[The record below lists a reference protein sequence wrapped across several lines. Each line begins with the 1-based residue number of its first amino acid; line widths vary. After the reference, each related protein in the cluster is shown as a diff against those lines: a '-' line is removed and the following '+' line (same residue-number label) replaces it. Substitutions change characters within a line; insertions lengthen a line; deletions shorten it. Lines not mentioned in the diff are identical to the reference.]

1 MTRSRGYHSYRGR
14 TPKWKV
20 VLAIVLVLVILG
32 AVGFMVLQEHIVYD
46 GTGTPHLRLPQQE
59 TEDTGTPPE
68 EEEPVEVVIQEPE
81 GPQEIHA
88 FSLPAQAL
96 TQQTVE
102 AALAQPQAECNAV
115 AVTLKDSAGLVY
127 FDAAGAVSG
136 TVRTEADTTA
146 ALEALTGQEDLYTVA
161 RISCFHDPKAANA
174 EVESMGLKNT
184 GGYIFYDG
192 NNSQWL
198 DPGHEKARTYLLN
211 IIREAVEQGFREII
225 LTDVSYPTAGKL
237 DKIDFSNAMTAGN
250 TAEAG
255 RQVQIEGFLREVRDA
270 LPKNVILSLELP
282 AETILAGTNSDAGQE
297 LGALA
302 PLVDRIYAETT
313 EAEAP
318 ALETAVKAAS
328 AACGFVPELTEQPAE
343 GTENWLLIQK

>member
-81 GPQEIHA
+81 GPREIHA

-198 DPGHEKARTYLLN
+198 DPAKPEARQYLTG
-211 IIREAVEQGFREII
+211 IIREAAALGFDEIL
-225 LTDVSYPTAGKL
+225 LTDVSYPTEGKL
-237 DKIDFSNAMTAGN
+237 DKIAYGEVD
-250 TAEAG
+250 
-255 RQVQIEGFLREVRDA
+255 RQAQLGAFLAEVRLGLEGYD
-270 LPKNVILSLELP
+270 VTLSVELP
-282 AETILAGTNSDAGQE
+282 
-297 LGALA
+297 
-302 PLVDRIYAETT
+302 
-313 EAEAP
+313 
-318 ALETAVKAAS
+318 ETAVLNGAEETSGASLAQFAPHVDRLYAVTTSDRTTALSALAA
-328 AACGFVPELTEQPAE
+328 AAE
-343 GTENWLLIQK
+343 GTPDFVAELSAYDPEVKGSWLLTAS

>member
-102 AALAQPQAECNAV
+102 AALAEPQAECNAV

-198 DPGHEKARTYLLN
+198 DPAKPEARQYLTG
-211 IIREAVEQGFREII
+211 IIREAAALGFDEIL
-225 LTDVSYPTAGKL
+225 LTDVSYPTEGKL
-237 DKIDFSNAMTAGN
+237 DKIAYGEVD
-250 TAEAG
+250 
-255 RQVQIEGFLREVRDA
+255 RQAQLGAFLAEVRLA
-270 LPKNVILSLELP
+270 LEGYDVTLSVELP
-282 AETILAGTNSDAGQE
+282 
-297 LGALA
+297 
-302 PLVDRIYAETT
+302 
-313 EAEAP
+313 
-318 ALETAVKAAS
+318 ETAVLNGTEETSGASLAQFAPHVDRLYAVTTSDRTTALSALAA
-328 AACGFVPELTEQPAE
+328 AAE
-343 GTENWLLIQK
+343 GTPDFVAELSAYDPEVKGSWLLTAS

>member
-68 EEEPVEVVIQEPE
+68 EEEPGEVVFQEPE

-102 AALAQPQAECNAV
+102 AALAEPQAECNAV

-136 TVRTEADTTA
+136 TVWTEADTTA

-198 DPGHEKARTYLLN
+198 DPAKPEARQYLTG
-211 IIREAVEQGFREII
+211 IIREAAALGFDEIL
-225 LTDVSYPTAGKL
+225 LTDVSYPTEGKL
-237 DKIDFSNAMTAGN
+237 DKIAYGEVD
-250 TAEAG
+250 
-255 RQVQIEGFLREVRDA
+255 RQAQLGAFLAEVRLA
-270 LPKNVILSLELP
+270 LEGYDVTLSVELP
-282 AETILAGTNSDAGQE
+282 
-297 LGALA
+297 
-302 PLVDRIYAETT
+302 
-313 EAEAP
+313 
-318 ALETAVKAAS
+318 ETAVLNGAEETSGASLAQFAPHVDRLYAVTTSDRTTALSALAA
-328 AACGFVPELTEQPAE
+328 AAE
-343 GTENWLLIQK
+343 GTPDFVAELSAYDPEVKGSWLLTAS

>member
-102 AALAQPQAECNAV
+102 AALAEPQAECNAV

-136 TVRTEADTTA
+136 TVRTEVDTTA

-198 DPGHEKARTYLLN
+198 DPAKPEARQYLTG
-211 IIREAVEQGFREII
+211 IIREAAALGFDEIL
-225 LTDVSYPTAGKL
+225 LTDVSYPTEGKL
-237 DKIDFSNAMTAGN
+237 DKIAYGEVD
-250 TAEAG
+250 
-255 RQVQIEGFLREVRDA
+255 RQTQLGAFLAEVRLA
-270 LPKNVILSLELP
+270 LEGYDVTLSVELP
-282 AETILAGTNSDAGQE
+282 
-297 LGALA
+297 
-302 PLVDRIYAETT
+302 
-313 EAEAP
+313 
-318 ALETAVKAAS
+318 ETAVLNGAEETSGASLAQFAPHVDRLYAVTTSDRTTALSALS
-328 AACGFVPELTEQPAE
+328 AAAE
-343 GTENWLLIQK
+343 GTPDFVAELSAYDPEVKGSWLLTAS

>member
-20 VLAIVLVLVILG
+20 VLALVLVLVILG

-102 AALAQPQAECNAV
+102 AALAEPQAECNAV

-198 DPGHEKARTYLLN
+198 DPAKPEARQYLTG
-211 IIREAVEQGFREII
+211 IIREAAALGFDEIL
-225 LTDVSYPTAGKL
+225 LTDVSYPTEGKL
-237 DKIDFSNAMTAGN
+237 DKIAYGEVD
-250 TAEAG
+250 
-255 RQVQIEGFLREVRDA
+255 RQAQLGAFLAEVRLA
-270 LPKNVILSLELP
+270 LEGYDVTLSVELP
-282 AETILAGTNSDAGQE
+282 
-297 LGALA
+297 
-302 PLVDRIYAETT
+302 
-313 EAEAP
+313 
-318 ALETAVKAAS
+318 ETAVLNGAEETSGASLAQFAPHVDRLYAVTTSDRTTALSALAA
-328 AACGFVPELTEQPAE
+328 AAE
-343 GTENWLLIQK
+343 GTPDFVAELSAYDPEVKGSWLLTAS

>member
-88 FSLPAQAL
+88 FSLPVQAL

-198 DPGHEKARTYLLN
+198 DPAKPEARQYLTG
-211 IIREAVEQGFREII
+211 IIREAAALGFDEIL
-225 LTDVSYPTAGKL
+225 LTDVSYPTEGKL
-237 DKIDFSNAMTAGN
+237 DKIAYGEVD
-250 TAEAG
+250 
-255 RQVQIEGFLREVRDA
+255 RQAQLGAFLAEVRLA
-270 LPKNVILSLELP
+270 LEGYDVTLSVELP
-282 AETILAGTNSDAGQE
+282 
-297 LGALA
+297 
-302 PLVDRIYAETT
+302 
-313 EAEAP
+313 
-318 ALETAVKAAS
+318 ETAVLNGAEETSGASLAQFAPHVDRLYAVTTSDRTTALSALAA
-328 AACGFVPELTEQPAE
+328 AAE
-343 GTENWLLIQK
+343 GTPDFVAELSAYDPEVKGSWLLTAS

>member
-14 TPKWKV
+14 TPKWKAA
-20 VLAIVLVLVILG
+20 LAVVLVLVILG

-59 TEDTGTPPE
+59 TEDTGNAPE
-68 EEEPVEVVIQEPE
+68 EEESVEVVIQEPE
-81 GPQEIHA
+81 GPREIHA

-198 DPGHEKARTYLLN
+198 DPAKPEARQYLTG
-211 IIREAVEQGFREII
+211 IIREAAALGFDEIL
-225 LTDVSYPTAGKL
+225 LTDVSYPTEGKL
-237 DKIDFSNAMTAGN
+237 DKIAYGEVD
-250 TAEAG
+250 
-255 RQVQIEGFLREVRDA
+255 RQAQLGAFLAEVRLA
-270 LPKNVILSLELP
+270 LEGYDVTLSVELP
-282 AETILAGTNSDAGQE
+282 
-297 LGALA
+297 
-302 PLVDRIYAETT
+302 
-313 EAEAP
+313 
-318 ALETAVKAAS
+318 ETAVLNGAEETSGASLAQFAPHVDRLYAVTTSDRTTALSALAA
-328 AACGFVPELTEQPAE
+328 AAE
-343 GTENWLLIQK
+343 GTPDFVAELSAYDPEVKGSWLLTAS

>member
-198 DPGHEKARTYLLN
+198 DPAKPEARQYLTG
-211 IIREAVEQGFREII
+211 IIREAAALGFDEIL
-225 LTDVSYPTAGKL
+225 LTDVSYPTEGKL
-237 DKIDFSNAMTAGN
+237 DKIAYGEVD
-250 TAEAG
+250 
-255 RQVQIEGFLREVRDA
+255 RQAQLGAFLAEVRLA
-270 LPKNVILSLELP
+270 LEDYDVTLSVELP
-282 AETILAGTNSDAGQE
+282 
-297 LGALA
+297 
-302 PLVDRIYAETT
+302 
-313 EAEAP
+313 
-318 ALETAVKAAS
+318 ETAVLNGAEETSGASLAQFAPHVDRLYAVTTSDRTTALSALAA
-328 AACGFVPELTEQPAE
+328 AAE
-343 GTENWLLIQK
+343 GTPDFVAELSAYDPEVKGSWLLTAS

>member
-81 GPQEIHA
+81 GPREIHA

-198 DPGHEKARTYLLN
+198 DPAKPEARQYLTG
-211 IIREAVEQGFREII
+211 IIREAAALGFDEIL
-225 LTDVSYPTAGKL
+225 LTDVSYPTEGKL
-237 DKIDFSNAMTAGN
+237 DKIAYGEVDRQAQLGAFL
-250 TAEAG
+250 AEERLAL
-255 RQVQIEGFLREVRDA
+255 EGYDVT
-270 LPKNVILSLELP
+270 LSVELP
-282 AETILAGTNSDAGQE
+282 
-297 LGALA
+297 
-302 PLVDRIYAETT
+302 
-313 EAEAP
+313 
-318 ALETAVKAAS
+318 ETAVLNGAEETSGASLAQFAPHVDRLYAVTTSDRTTALSALAA
-328 AACGFVPELTEQPAE
+328 AAE
-343 GTENWLLIQK
+343 GTPDFVAELSAYDPEVKGSWLLTAS

>member
-81 GPQEIHA
+81 GPREIHA

-198 DPGHEKARTYLLN
+198 DPAKPEARQYLTG
-211 IIREAVEQGFREII
+211 IIREAAALGFDEIL
-225 LTDVSYPTAGKL
+225 LTDVSYPTEGKL
-237 DKIDFSNAMTAGN
+237 DKISYGEVD
-250 TAEAG
+250 
-255 RQVQIEGFLREVRDA
+255 RQAQLGAFLAEVRLA
-270 LPKNVILSLELP
+270 LEGYDVTLSVELP
-282 AETILAGTNSDAGQE
+282 
-297 LGALA
+297 
-302 PLVDRIYAETT
+302 
-313 EAEAP
+313 
-318 ALETAVKAAS
+318 ETAVLNGAEETSGASLAQFAPHVDRLYAVTTSDLTTALSALAA
-328 AACGFVPELTEQPAE
+328 AAE
-343 GTENWLLIQK
+343 GTPDFVAELSAYDHEVKGSWLLTAS

>member
-198 DPGHEKARTYLLN
+198 DPAKPEARQYLTG
-211 IIREAVEQGFREII
+211 IIREAAALGFDEIL
-225 LTDVSYPTAGKL
+225 LTDVSYPTEGKL
-237 DKIDFSNAMTAGN
+237 DKIAYGEVD
-250 TAEAG
+250 
-255 RQVQIEGFLREVRDA
+255 RQAQLGAFLAEVRLA
-270 LPKNVILSLELP
+270 LEGYDVTLSVELP
-282 AETILAGTNSDAGQE
+282 
-297 LGALA
+297 
-302 PLVDRIYAETT
+302 
-313 EAEAP
+313 
-318 ALETAVKAAS
+318 ETAVLNGAEETSGASLAQFAPHVDRLYAVTTSDRTTALSALAA
-328 AACGFVPELTEQPAE
+328 AAE
-343 GTENWLLIQK
+343 GTPDFVAELSAYDPEVKGSWLLTAS

>member
-102 AALAQPQAECNAV
+102 AALAEPQAECNAV

-198 DPGHEKARTYLLN
+198 DPAKPEARQYLTG
-211 IIREAVEQGFREII
+211 IIREAAALGFDEIL
-225 LTDVSYPTAGKL
+225 LTDVSYPTEGKL
-237 DKIDFSNAMTAGN
+237 DKIAYGEVD
-250 TAEAG
+250 
-255 RQVQIEGFLREVRDA
+255 RQAQLGAFLAEVRLA
-270 LPKNVILSLELP
+270 LEGYDVTLSVELP
-282 AETILAGTNSDAGQE
+282 
-297 LGALA
+297 
-302 PLVDRIYAETT
+302 
-313 EAEAP
+313 
-318 ALETAVKAAS
+318 ETAVLNGAEETSGASLAQFAPHVDRLYAVTTSDRTTALSALAA
-328 AACGFVPELTEQPAE
+328 AAE
-343 GTENWLLIQK
+343 GTPDFVAELSAYDPEVKGSWLLTAS

>member
-102 AALAQPQAECNAV
+102 AALAEPQAECNAV

-198 DPGHEKARTYLLN
+198 DPAKPEARQYLTG
-211 IIREAVEQGFREII
+211 IIREAAALGFDEIL
-225 LTDVSYPTAGKL
+225 LTDVSYPTEGKL
-237 DKIDFSNAMTAGN
+237 DKIAYGEVD
-250 TAEAG
+250 
-255 RQVQIEGFLREVRDA
+255 RQAQMGAFLAEVRLA
-270 LPKNVILSLELP
+270 LEGYDVTLSVELP
-282 AETILAGTNSDAGQE
+282 
-297 LGALA
+297 
-302 PLVDRIYAETT
+302 
-313 EAEAP
+313 
-318 ALETAVKAAS
+318 ETAVLNGAEETSGASLAQFAPHVDRLYAVTTSDRTTALSALAA
-328 AACGFVPELTEQPAE
+328 AAE
-343 GTENWLLIQK
+343 GTPDFVAELSAYDPEVKGSWLLTAS

>member
-81 GPQEIHA
+81 GPREIHEI
-88 FSLPAQAL
+88 SLPAQAL

-102 AALAQPQAECNAV
+102 AALAEPQAECNAV

-198 DPGHEKARTYLLN
+198 DPAKPEARQYLTG
-211 IIREAVEQGFREII
+211 IIREAAALGFDEIL
-225 LTDVSYPTAGKL
+225 LTDVSYPTEGKL
-237 DKIDFSNAMTAGN
+237 DKIAYGEVD
-250 TAEAG
+250 
-255 RQVQIEGFLREVRDA
+255 RQAQLGAFLAEVRLA
-270 LPKNVILSLELP
+270 LEGYDVTLSVELP
-282 AETILAGTNSDAGQE
+282 
-297 LGALA
+297 
-302 PLVDRIYAETT
+302 
-313 EAEAP
+313 
-318 ALETAVKAAS
+318 ETAVLNGAEETSGASLAQFAPHVDRLYAVTTSDRTTALSALAA
-328 AACGFVPELTEQPAE
+328 AAE
-343 GTENWLLIQK
+343 GTPDFVAELSAYDPEVKGSWLLTAS

>member
-20 VLAIVLVLVILG
+20 VLAIVLVLVFLG

-81 GPQEIHA
+81 GPREIHA

-198 DPGHEKARTYLLN
+198 DPAKPEARQYLTG
-211 IIREAVEQGFREII
+211 IIREAAALGFDEIL
-225 LTDVSYPTAGKL
+225 LTDVSYPTEGKL
-237 DKIDFSNAMTAGN
+237 DKIAYGEVD
-250 TAEAG
+250 
-255 RQVQIEGFLREVRDA
+255 RQAQLGAFLAEVRLA
-270 LPKNVILSLELP
+270 LEGYDVTLSVELP
-282 AETILAGTNSDAGQE
+282 
-297 LGALA
+297 
-302 PLVDRIYAETT
+302 
-313 EAEAP
+313 
-318 ALETAVKAAS
+318 ETAVLNGAEETSGASLAQFAPHVDRLYAVTTSDRTTALSALAA
-328 AACGFVPELTEQPAE
+328 AAE
-343 GTENWLLIQK
+343 GTPDFVAELSAYDPEVKGSWLLTAS

>member
-102 AALAQPQAECNAV
+102 AALAEPQAECNAV

-174 EVESMGLKNT
+174 EVESMGLKNP

-198 DPGHEKARTYLLN
+198 DPAKPEARQYFTG
-211 IIREAVEQGFREII
+211 IIREAAALGFDEIL
-225 LTDVSYPTAGKL
+225 LTDVSYPTEGKL
-237 DKIDFSNAMTAGN
+237 DKIAYGEVD
-250 TAEAG
+250 
-255 RQVQIEGFLREVRDA
+255 RQAQLGAFLAEVRLA
-270 LPKNVILSLELP
+270 LEGYDVTLSVELP
-282 AETILAGTNSDAGQE
+282 
-297 LGALA
+297 
-302 PLVDRIYAETT
+302 
-313 EAEAP
+313 
-318 ALETAVKAAS
+318 ETAVLNGAEETSGASLAQFAPHVDRLYAVTTSDRTTALSALAA
-328 AACGFVPELTEQPAE
+328 AAE
-343 GTENWLLIQK
+343 GTPDFVAELSAYDPEVKGSWLLTAS

>member
-96 TQQTVE
+96 TQQSVE
-102 AALAQPQAECNAV
+102 AALAEPQAECNAV

-198 DPGHEKARTYLLN
+198 DPAKPEARQYLTG
-211 IIREAVEQGFREII
+211 IIREAAALGFDEIL
-225 LTDVSYPTAGKL
+225 LTDVSYPTEGKL
-237 DKIDFSNAMTAGN
+237 DKIAYGEVD
-250 TAEAG
+250 
-255 RQVQIEGFLREVRDA
+255 RQAQLGAFLAEVRLA
-270 LPKNVILSLELP
+270 LEGYDVTLSVELP
-282 AETILAGTNSDAGQE
+282 
-297 LGALA
+297 
-302 PLVDRIYAETT
+302 
-313 EAEAP
+313 
-318 ALETAVKAAS
+318 ETAVLNGAEETSGASLAQFAPHVDRLYAVTTSDRTTALSALAA
-328 AACGFVPELTEQPAE
+328 AAE
-343 GTENWLLIQK
+343 GTPDFVAELSAYDPEVKGSWLLTAS

>member
-81 GPQEIHA
+81 GPREIHA

-198 DPGHEKARTYLLN
+198 DPAKPEARQYLTG
-211 IIREAVEQGFREII
+211 IIREAAALGFDEIL
-225 LTDVSYPTAGKL
+225 LTDVSYPTEGKL
-237 DKIDFSNAMTAGN
+237 DKIAYGEVD
-250 TAEAG
+250 
-255 RQVQIEGFLREVRDA
+255 RQAQLGAFLAEVRLA
-270 LPKNVILSLELP
+270 LEGYNVTLSVELP
-282 AETILAGTNSDAGQE
+282 
-297 LGALA
+297 
-302 PLVDRIYAETT
+302 
-313 EAEAP
+313 
-318 ALETAVKAAS
+318 ETAVLNGAEETSGASLAQFAPHVDRLYAVTTSDRTTALSALAA
-328 AACGFVPELTEQPAE
+328 AAE
-343 GTENWLLIQK
+343 GTPDFVAELSAYDPEVKGSWLLTAS

>member
-81 GPQEIHA
+81 GPREIHA

-96 TQQTVE
+96 TQQTE

-198 DPGHEKARTYLLN
+198 DPAKPEARQYLTG
-211 IIREAVEQGFREII
+211 IIREAAALGFDEIL
-225 LTDVSYPTAGKL
+225 LTDVSYPTEGKL
-237 DKIDFSNAMTAGN
+237 DKIAYGEVD
-250 TAEAG
+250 
-255 RQVQIEGFLREVRDA
+255 RQAQLGAFLAEVRLA
-270 LPKNVILSLELP
+270 LEGYNVTLSVELP
-282 AETILAGTNSDAGQE
+282 
-297 LGALA
+297 
-302 PLVDRIYAETT
+302 
-313 EAEAP
+313 
-318 ALETAVKAAS
+318 ETAVLNGAEETSGASLAQFAPHVDRLYAVTTSDRTTALSALAA
-328 AACGFVPELTEQPAE
+328 AAE
-343 GTENWLLIQK
+343 GTPDFVAELSAYDPEVKGSWLLTAS

>member
-81 GPQEIHA
+81 GPREIHA

-198 DPGHEKARTYLLN
+198 DPAKPEARQYLTG
-211 IIREAVEQGFREII
+211 IIREAAALGFDEIL
-225 LTDVSYPTAGKL
+225 LTDVSYPTEGKL
-237 DKIDFSNAMTAGN
+237 DKISYGEVD
-250 TAEAG
+250 
-255 RQVQIEGFLREVRDA
+255 RQAQLGAFLAEVRLA
-270 LPKNVILSLELP
+270 LEGYDVTLSVELP
-282 AETILAGTNSDAGQE
+282 
-297 LGALA
+297 
-302 PLVDRIYAETT
+302 
-313 EAEAP
+313 
-318 ALETAVKAAS
+318 ETAVLNGAEETSGASLAQFAPHVDRLYAVTTSDRTTALSALAA
-328 AACGFVPELTEQPAE
+328 AAE
-343 GTENWLLIQK
+343 GTPDFVAELSAYDPEVKGSWLLTAS

>member
-81 GPQEIHA
+81 DPQEIHA

-102 AALAQPQAECNAV
+102 AALAEPQAECNAV

-198 DPGHEKARTYLLN
+198 DPAKPEARQYLTG
-211 IIREAVEQGFREII
+211 IIREAAALGFDEIL
-225 LTDVSYPTAGKL
+225 LTDVSYPTEGKL
-237 DKIDFSNAMTAGN
+237 DKIAYGEVD
-250 TAEAG
+250 
-255 RQVQIEGFLREVRDA
+255 RQAQLGAFLAEVRLA
-270 LPKNVILSLELP
+270 LEGYDVTLSVELP
-282 AETILAGTNSDAGQE
+282 
-297 LGALA
+297 
-302 PLVDRIYAETT
+302 
-313 EAEAP
+313 
-318 ALETAVKAAS
+318 ETAVLNGAEETSGASLAQFAPHVDRLYAVTTSDRTTALSALAA
-328 AACGFVPELTEQPAE
+328 AAE
-343 GTENWLLIQK
+343 GTPDFVAELSAYDPEVKGSWLLTAS

>member
-81 GPQEIHA
+81 GPREIHA

-102 AALAQPQAECNAV
+102 AALAEPQAECNAV

-198 DPGHEKARTYLLN
+198 YPAKPEARQYLTG
-211 IIREAVEQGFREII
+211 IIREAAALGFDEIL
-225 LTDVSYPTAGKL
+225 LTDVSYPTEGKL
-237 DKIDFSNAMTAGN
+237 DKIAYGEVD
-250 TAEAG
+250 
-255 RQVQIEGFLREVRDA
+255 RQAQLGAFLAEVRLA
-270 LPKNVILSLELP
+270 LEGYDVTLSVELP
-282 AETILAGTNSDAGQE
+282 
-297 LGALA
+297 
-302 PLVDRIYAETT
+302 
-313 EAEAP
+313 
-318 ALETAVKAAS
+318 ETAVLNGAEETSGASLAQFAPHVDRLYAVTTSDRTTALSALAA
-328 AACGFVPELTEQPAE
+328 AAE
-343 GTENWLLIQK
+343 GTPDFVAELSAYDPEVKGSWLLTAS

>member
-59 TEDTGTPPE
+59 TEDTGTSPE

-102 AALAQPQAECNAV
+102 AALAEPQAECNAV

-198 DPGHEKARTYLLN
+198 DPAKPEARQYLTG
-211 IIREAVEQGFREII
+211 IIREAAALGFDEIL
-225 LTDVSYPTAGKL
+225 LTDVSYPTEGKL
-237 DKIDFSNAMTAGN
+237 DKIAYGEVD
-250 TAEAG
+250 
-255 RQVQIEGFLREVRDA
+255 RQAQLGAFLAEVRLA
-270 LPKNVILSLELP
+270 LEGYDVTLSVELP
-282 AETILAGTNSDAGQE
+282 
-297 LGALA
+297 
-302 PLVDRIYAETT
+302 
-313 EAEAP
+313 
-318 ALETAVKAAS
+318 ETAVLNGAEETSGASLAQFAPHVDRLYAVTTSDRTTALSALAA
-328 AACGFVPELTEQPAE
+328 AAE
-343 GTENWLLIQK
+343 GTPDFVAELSAYDPEVKGSWLLTAS

>member
-102 AALAQPQAECNAV
+102 AALAEPQAECNAV

-198 DPGHEKARTYLLN
+198 DPAKPEARQYLTG
-211 IIREAVEQGFREII
+211 IIREAAALGFDEIL
-225 LTDVSYPTAGKL
+225 LTDVSYPTEGKL
-237 DKIDFSNAMTAGN
+237 DKIAYGEVD
-250 TAEAG
+250 
-255 RQVQIEGFLREVRDA
+255 RQAQLGAFLAEVRLA
-270 LPKNVILSLELP
+270 LEGYDVTLSVELP
-282 AETILAGTNSDAGQE
+282 
-297 LGALA
+297 
-302 PLVDRIYAETT
+302 
-313 EAEAP
+313 
-318 ALETAVKAAS
+318 ETAVLNGAEETSGASLAQFAPHVDRLYAVTTSDRTTALSALAA
-328 AACGFVPELTEQPAE
+328 AAE
-343 GTENWLLIQK
+343 GTPDFVAELSAYDSQVKGSWLLLAS

>member
-102 AALAQPQAECNAV
+102 AALAEPQAECNAV

-146 ALEALTGQEDLYTVA
+146 ALEALTRQEDLYTVA

-198 DPGHEKARTYLLN
+198 DPAKPEARQYLTG
-211 IIREAVEQGFREII
+211 IIREAAALGFDEIL
-225 LTDVSYPTAGKL
+225 LTDVSYPTEGKL
-237 DKIDFSNAMTAGN
+237 DKIAYGEVD
-250 TAEAG
+250 
-255 RQVQIEGFLREVRDA
+255 RQAQLGAFLAEVRLA
-270 LPKNVILSLELP
+270 LEDYDVTLSVELP
-282 AETILAGTNSDAGQE
+282 
-297 LGALA
+297 
-302 PLVDRIYAETT
+302 
-313 EAEAP
+313 
-318 ALETAVKAAS
+318 ETAVLNGAEETSGASLAQFAPHVDRLYAVTTSDRTTALSALAA
-328 AACGFVPELTEQPAE
+328 AAE
-343 GTENWLLIQK
+343 GTPDFVAELSAYDPEVKGSWLLTAS

>member
-81 GPQEIHA
+81 GPREIHA

-198 DPGHEKARTYLLN
+198 DPAKPEARQYLTG
-211 IIREAVEQGFREII
+211 IIREAAALGFDEIL
-225 LTDVSYPTAGKL
+225 LTDVSYPTEGKL
-237 DKIDFSNAMTAGN
+237 DKISYGEVD
-250 TAEAG
+250 
-255 RQVQIEGFLREVRDA
+255 RQAQLGAFLAEVRLA
-270 LPKNVILSLELP
+270 LEGYDVTLSVELP
-282 AETILAGTNSDAGQE
+282 
-297 LGALA
+297 
-302 PLVDRIYAETT
+302 
-313 EAEAP
+313 
-318 ALETAVKAAS
+318 ETAVLNGAEETSGASLAQFAPHVDRLYAVTTSDRTTALSALAAAAEETPDFVAELS
-328 AACGFVPELTEQPAE
+328 AYDPEVK
-343 GTENWLLIQK
+343 GSWLLTAS

>member
-198 DPGHEKARTYLLN
+198 DPAKPEARQYLTG
-211 IIREAVEQGFREII
+211 IIREAAALGFDEIL
-225 LTDVSYPTAGKL
+225 LTDVSYPTEGKL
-237 DKIDFSNAMTAGN
+237 DKIAYGEVD
-250 TAEAG
+250 
-255 RQVQIEGFLREVRDA
+255 RQAQLGAFLAEVRLA
-270 LPKNVILSLELP
+270 LEGYGVTLSVELP
-282 AETILAGTNSDAGQE
+282 
-297 LGALA
+297 
-302 PLVDRIYAETT
+302 
-313 EAEAP
+313 
-318 ALETAVKAAS
+318 ETAVLNGAEETSGASLAQFAPHVDRLYAVTTSDRTTALSALAA
-328 AACGFVPELTEQPAE
+328 AAE
-343 GTENWLLIQK
+343 GTPDFVAELSAYDPEVKGSWLLTAS

>member
-81 GPQEIHA
+81 GPREIHA

-136 TVRTEADTTA
+136 TVRTEEDTTA
-146 ALEALTGQEDLYTVA
+146 ALETLTGQEDLYTVA

-198 DPGHEKARTYLLN
+198 DPAKPEARQYLTG
-211 IIREAVEQGFREII
+211 IIREAAELGFDEIL
-225 LTDVSYPTAGKL
+225 LTDVSYPTEGKL
-237 DKIDFSNAMTAGN
+237 NKIAYGEVD
-250 TAEAG
+250 
-255 RQVQIEGFLREVRDA
+255 RQAQLGEFLAEVRLA
-270 LPKNVILSLELP
+270 LEGCDVTLSVELP
-282 AETILAGTNSDAGQE
+282 
-297 LGALA
+297 
-302 PLVDRIYAETT
+302 
-313 EAEAP
+313 
-318 ALETAVKAAS
+318 ETAVLNGSEENSGASLAQFAPHVDRLYAVTASDRTTALSALAA
-328 AACGFVPELTEQPAE
+328 AAE
-343 GTENWLLIQK
+343 GTPDFVAELSGYDPEVKGSWLLLAS

>member
-96 TQQTVE
+96 TQQTVG

-198 DPGHEKARTYLLN
+198 DPAKPEARQYLTG
-211 IIREAVEQGFREII
+211 IIREAAALGFDEIL
-225 LTDVSYPTAGKL
+225 LTDVSYPTEGKL
-237 DKIDFSNAMTAGN
+237 DKIAYGEVD
-250 TAEAG
+250 
-255 RQVQIEGFLREVRDA
+255 RQAQLGAFLAEVRLA
-270 LPKNVILSLELP
+270 LEGYDVTLSVELP
-282 AETILAGTNSDAGQE
+282 
-297 LGALA
+297 
-302 PLVDRIYAETT
+302 
-313 EAEAP
+313 
-318 ALETAVKAAS
+318 ETAVLNGAEETSGASLAQFAPHVDRLYAVTTSDRTTALSALAA
-328 AACGFVPELTEQPAE
+328 AAE
-343 GTENWLLIQK
+343 GTPDFVAELSAYDPEVKGSWLLTAS

>member
-81 GPQEIHA
+81 GPREIHA

-102 AALAQPQAECNAV
+102 AALAEPQAECNAV

-198 DPGHEKARTYLLN
+198 DPAKPEARQYLTG
-211 IIREAVEQGFREII
+211 IIREAAALGFDEIL
-225 LTDVSYPTAGKL
+225 LTDVSYPTEGKL
-237 DKIDFSNAMTAGN
+237 DKIAYGEVD
-250 TAEAG
+250 
-255 RQVQIEGFLREVRDA
+255 RQAQLGAFLAEVRLA
-270 LPKNVILSLELP
+270 LEGYDVTLSVELP
-282 AETILAGTNSDAGQE
+282 
-297 LGALA
+297 
-302 PLVDRIYAETT
+302 
-313 EAEAP
+313 
-318 ALETAVKAAS
+318 ETAVLNGAEETSGASLAQFAPHVDRLYAVTTSDRTTALSALAA
-328 AACGFVPELTEQPAE
+328 AAE
-343 GTENWLLIQK
+343 GTPDFVAELSAYDPEVKGSWLLTAS

>member
-81 GPQEIHA
+81 GPREIHA

-198 DPGHEKARTYLLN
+198 DPAKPEARQYLTG
-211 IIREAVEQGFREII
+211 IIREAAALGCDEIL
-225 LTDVSYPTAGKL
+225 LTDVSYPTEGKL
-237 DKIDFSNAMTAGN
+237 DKIAYGEVD
-250 TAEAG
+250 
-255 RQVQIEGFLREVRDA
+255 RQAQLGAFLAEVRLA
-270 LPKNVILSLELP
+270 LEGYDVTLSVELP
-282 AETILAGTNSDAGQE
+282 
-297 LGALA
+297 
-302 PLVDRIYAETT
+302 
-313 EAEAP
+313 
-318 ALETAVKAAS
+318 ETAVLNGAEETSGASLAQFAPHVDRLYAVTTSDRTTALSALAA
-328 AACGFVPELTEQPAE
+328 AAE
-343 GTENWLLIQK
+343 GTPDFVAELSAYDPEVKGSWLLTAS

>member
-81 GPQEIHA
+81 GPREIHA

-198 DPGHEKARTYLLN
+198 DPAKPAARQYLCALA
-211 IIREAVEQGFREII
+211 EELAKLGFDEIL
-225 LTDVSYPTAGKL
+225 LTDVSYPTEGKL
-237 DKIDFSNAMTAGN
+237 DKIAYGDTPR
-250 TAEAG
+250 AENLAA
-255 RQVQIEGFLREVRDA
+255 FLDEMA
-270 LPKNVILSLELP
+270 AILEPYDVTLSVELP
-282 AETILAGTNSDAGQE
+282 AQVITQGSDDAAGLSLTDIVQRA
-297 LGALA
+297 
-302 PLVDRIYAETT
+302 DRIYA
-313 EAEAP
+313 AAAP
-318 ALETAVKAAS
+318 ADATVLSEQVKAAGEDTDFAVVLT
-328 AACGFVPELTEQPAE
+328 AADTPPQE
-343 GTENWLLIQK
+343 GSWLLPAQGGAS

>member
-81 GPQEIHA
+81 GPREIHA

-198 DPGHEKARTYLLN
+198 DPAKPEARQYLTG
-211 IIREAVEQGFREII
+211 IIREAAALGFDEIL
-225 LTDVSYPTAGKL
+225 LTDVSYPTEGKL
-237 DKIDFSNAMTAGN
+237 DKIAYGEVD
-250 TAEAG
+250 
-255 RQVQIEGFLREVRDA
+255 RQAQLGAFLAEVRLA
-270 LPKNVILSLELP
+270 LEGYDVTLSVELP
-282 AETILAGTNSDAGQE
+282 
-297 LGALA
+297 
-302 PLVDRIYAETT
+302 
-313 EAEAP
+313 
-318 ALETAVKAAS
+318 ETAVLNGAEETSGASLAQFAPHVDRLYAVTTSDRTTALSALAA
-328 AACGFVPELTEQPAE
+328 AAE
-343 GTENWLLIQK
+343 GTPDFVAELSAYEPEVKGSWLLTAS

>member
-198 DPGHEKARTYLLN
+198 DPAKPEARQYLTG
-211 IIREAVEQGFREII
+211 IIREAAALGFDEIL
-225 LTDVSYPTAGKL
+225 LTDVSYPTEGKL
-237 DKIDFSNAMTAGN
+237 DKISYGEVD
-250 TAEAG
+250 
-255 RQVQIEGFLREVRDA
+255 RQAQLGAFLAEVRLA
-270 LPKNVILSLELP
+270 LEGYDVTLSVELP
-282 AETILAGTNSDAGQE
+282 
-297 LGALA
+297 
-302 PLVDRIYAETT
+302 
-313 EAEAP
+313 
-318 ALETAVKAAS
+318 ETAVLNGAEETSGASLAQFAPHVDRLYAVTTSDRTTALSALAA
-328 AACGFVPELTEQPAE
+328 AAE
-343 GTENWLLIQK
+343 GTPDFVAELSAYDPEVKGSWLLTAS